1 MSGAANYDLPI
12 EMTDAESLLITLDV
26 VDGTTPSDYE
36 YFYAL
41 KGPKNLA
48 LEVGDG
54 ITVNDID
61 KTITIDPG
69 ADYRLDVGRYEHGL
83 LIVHKVSRH
92 TQQLFDGCGEVT
104 RSPNS

>member
-26 VDGTTPSDYE
+26 VDGTTPSDYD

-41 KGPKNLA
+41 KGPTSLSLK
-48 LEVGDG
+48 VGSWISVDD
-54 ITVNDID
+54 VV
-61 KTITIDPG
+61 KTITINPG
-69 ADYRLDVGRYEHGL
+69 SDFRLTAGQYEHGL
-83 LIVHKVSRH
+83 LIVHKHSRIS
-92 TQQLFDGCGEVT
+92 QQLFDGSGTVT